1 MKKLPAHILVI
12 DDDIDILVSARLLLK
27 QYFTNITVCETP
39 KQLNELLS
47 SHDFDIILLDM
58 NYQKGVNTGKEGV
71 YWLKHILSINPDYI
85 VVLMTAYGE
94 VELAV
99 ECLKLGA
106 TDFVLKPWN
115 VEKLIATLTTAY
127 KQKSGNGK
135 PEKAVQSQEKMQKD
149 GHRGFD
155 LVLSETGE
163 MQELLAT
170 IRKVA
175 PTEANVL
182 ILGEN
187 GTGKQ
192 VIAREIHQR
201 SARSNEVFMH
211 VDLGSLSNQLFE
223 SELFGYAK
231 GAFTDAREDRAGRF
245 ELSSGGTIFLDEI
258 GNLPYHLQSK
268 LLHVLQNRTVTR
280 LGESKERKID
290 VRLICATN
298 MPLEE
303 MVTRGEFREDLLYR
317 INTVELRLPPL
328 RNRKDDLPVLAQ
340 HFLDMY
346 NNKYRKQLQL
356 QPDAMSVIR
365 QYHWPGNVRE
375 LQHVMER
382 AVIMAEGEWITGK
395 DLSIKP
401 AQQQPVNKA
410 LPENL
415 DLEEMEQL
423 MIKKALDKHKG
434 NISKA
439 ATELGLTRAALY
451 RRMEKFNL

>member
-1 MKKLPAHILVI
+1 MKKLPANILVI

-27 QYFTNITVCETP
+27 QYFASVTVCESP

-47 SHDFDIILLDM
+47 KNEFDIIMLDM
-58 NYQKGVNTGKEGV
+58 NYQKGVNTGKEGM
-71 YWLKHILSINPDYI
+71 YWLKHILSIDPKYI
-85 VVLMTAYGE
+85 VVLMTAYGD

-99 ECLKLGA
+99 EALKAGA

-115 VEKLIATLTTAY
+115 VEKLIATMTTAF
-127 KQKSGNGK
+127 KLKSSNTK
-135 PEKAVQSQEKMQKD
+135 LDKAEQVQEKIQKD
-149 GHRGFD
+149 QQRGFD
-155 LVLSETGE
+155 FVMSETGE

-192 VIAREIHQR
+192 VIAREIYQR
-201 SARSNEVFMH
+201 SERKDAVFMH

-245 ELSSGGTIFLDEI
+245 ELCSGGTIFLDEI
-258 GNLPYHLQSK
+258 GNLPVHLQSK

-280 LGESKERKID
+280 LGESKERAID
-290 VRLICATN
+290 VRLLCATN

-303 MVTRGEFREDLLYR
+303 MVIRGEFREDLLYR
-317 INTVELRLPPL
+317 INTVELRIPPL
-328 RNRKDDLPVLAQ
+328 RNRKPDIPVLVQ
-340 HFLDMY
+340 HFLGTY
-346 NNKYRKQLQL
+346 NNKYRKHLQVNKEAL
-356 QPDAMSVIR
+356 AAIV

-375 LQHVMER
+375 LQHVIER
-382 AVIMAEGEWITGK
+382 AVIMAEGEWITEK
-395 DLSIKP
+395 DVSIKQSP
-401 AQQQPVNKA
+401 QQVRV

-415 DLEEMEQL
+415 DLEEMEML
-423 MIKKALDKHKG
+423 MIKKALDKNKG
-434 NISKA
+434 NVSKA
-439 ATELGLTRAALY
+439 AAELGLTRAALY